1 MKNIFLFV
9 FLTLFSGAL
18 LAQSEMVVKLV
29 SPTAAQMDF
38 IKAAKYEITA
48 QRPGEFVD
56 FFVSPDQYQSLA
68 NKGFSLTITQAHE
81 QNKINLSAQK
91 DIAGYQTYDEVVEFL
106 QQIATDYPELC
117 TLTDIGDSYGKIA
130 FANGV
135 NGYEDYQHDIWLLK
149 ISDNVNESED
159 EPAVYYMGAH
169 HAREPISTEVVCGII
184 SHLTGNY
191 GVDDEI
197 TDMING
203 TEIYIVPIVN
213 PDGHEV
219 VLDQLNTNWRKNA
232 ADGDGNGFFN
242 YNSGSYDGVD
252 PNRNYGW
259 EWGGDGSSGDQTAET
274 YRGTAPF
281 SEPENQAMRDLL
293 ASHHFTTG
301 ISYHSYSE
309 LVLWP
314 YGYAQDCLAP
324 DNTALVELGTQM
336 AMSIPKIIGS
346 GHYYPEQA
354 NDLYSSSGTTDDW
367 AYGKH
372 GVFAFTVELGQ
383 EFIPPSPQVPAIVSD
398 NIPAAMLLLN
408 RVNRQTLRGHVYDA
422 ATSEPVVAQIEIAGI
437 DGLNSPRDPYK
448 SDAEFGAYYRL
459 LMSGTKT
466 ATFSAYGYIPQTFS
480 DVEIVNDEATYLDV
494 YLEKAPFGPVFGSVL
509 DGSTGLNI
517 EGAEITI
524 QNTPLLPAYTNAE
537 GYYNMDEVS
546 YGTYNF
552 MVSKPG
558 YSYLIS
564 EQIISETNHIVNFVL
579 LPSEAISFEEGEFG
593 DDFAMSGNQPW
604 VIDNNVS
611 WDGDNSAAS
620 GNIGD
625 SQSSTMTLTVNDC
638 LAGVFSF
645 YRKVSSEDGYDFLK
659 FYVDGAVR
667 DSWSGQADWA
677 KVEFPISAGNHQF
690 RWTYTK
696 DSNTIGGSDKAWVD
710 YIEVPVMAITLV
722 NAGPDQIICKD
733 ETASLNAFAMNYTG
747 LQWTTSGDGV
757 FSDATSPAS
766 SYTPG
771 TNDIATGTATLTIEA
786 QGTQT
791 ATDAM
796 TLTIDACLGAQFLEN
811 KPVFTLLPNPSTGM
825 FSLELNSAGIEKI
838 EIFSVSGQLIYSQ
851 VTESAT
857 KNFTI
862 DGTSW
867 EKGIYLVKITGTE
880 GSFSTER
887 MLIQ

>member
-18 LAQSEMVVKLV
+18 MAQSEMVVKLV
-29 SPTAAQMDF
+29 SPTTAQMDI

-48 QRPGEFVD
+48 QRPGEYVD

-68 NKGFSLTITQAHE
+68 NQGFSLTITQTHE

-159 EPAVYYMGAH
+159 EPAVYFMGAH

-184 SHLTGNY
+184 SHLTDNY
-191 GVDDEI
+191 GFDDEI

-242 YNSGSYDGVD
+242 YNSGSFDGVD

-274 YRGTAPF
+274 YRGSVPF
-281 SEPENQAMRDLL
+281 SEPETQVMRDLM

-309 LVLWP
+309 LVLWS
-314 YGYAQDCLAP
+314 YGYSQDCLAP
-324 DNTALVELGTQM
+324 DNSALVELGTQM

-437 DGLNSPRDPYK
+437 DGLNSPRDPYM

-459 LMSGTKT
+459 LMPGTKT
-466 ATFSAYGYIPQTFS
+466 ATFSAYGYISQTIS
-480 DVEIVNDEATYLDV
+480 DLEILTDEATYLDV

-659 FYVDGAVR
+659 FYVDGVER

-733 ETASLNAFAMNYTG
+733 ELASLNAFAMNYTS

-811 KPVFTLLPNPSTGM
+811 QPVFTLLPNPSTGM
-825 FSLELNSAGIEKI
+825 FSLELNSSGIEKI

-851 VTESAT
+851 ATESAT
-857 KNFTI
+857 KNFNI

-867 EKGIYLVKITGTE
+867 EKGIYLVKMTSTE